1 MGGEGEG
8 GGGKGRRVGMRSTYS
23 VLTDKALK
31 RSLIEKR
38 KVTEF
43 LVPMT
48 VLPTWSRAVHPHLD
62 SSAPGSGVADVPGVV
77 GVWEV
82 SDTLRGPEKARV
94 SGGSDPI
101 G

>member
-1 MGGEGEG
+1 MGGGRG
-8 GGGKGRRVGMRSTYS
+8 RGKGRRVGMRSAYS

-31 RSLIEKR
+31 MSLIEKR

-43 LVPMT
+43 PVPACI
-48 VLPTWSRAVHPHLD
+48 LPTWSRAVHPHLN
-62 SSAPGSGVADVPGVV
+62 SSAPGSGVAEVPGVV

-94 SGGSDPI
+94 SGGSDPT